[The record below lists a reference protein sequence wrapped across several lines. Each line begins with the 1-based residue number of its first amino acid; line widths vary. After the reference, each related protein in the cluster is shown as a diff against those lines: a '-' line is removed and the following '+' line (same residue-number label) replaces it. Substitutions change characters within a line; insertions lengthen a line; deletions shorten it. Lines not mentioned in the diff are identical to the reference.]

1 MKRIILTLIILFSIL
16 NQAQAEVYL
25 TASWYSRA
33 SLIKEGTWKNGQER
47 RMANGESF
55 NENNLTCANRLF
67 PLGSMLRV
75 TNLKS
80 GKAVIVKTT
89 DRISKRF
96 AKTRIDLSAGAFDR
110 IDNRQQGIVQVKV
123 ELLKGGDF

>member
-89 DRISKRF
+89 DRIGKRF